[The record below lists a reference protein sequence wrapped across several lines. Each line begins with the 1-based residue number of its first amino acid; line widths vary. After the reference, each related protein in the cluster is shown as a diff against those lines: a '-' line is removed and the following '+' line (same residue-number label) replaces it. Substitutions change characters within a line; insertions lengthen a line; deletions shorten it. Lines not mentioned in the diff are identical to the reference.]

1 MVPACGLHNNCA
13 TRHHALTFDTL
24 RRGDYAPPTH
34 PTLAI
39 VGPHNWKMIATDYLG
54 DQRSDVQCLHR
65 WQKVLQPGLVKG
77 PWTKVR

>member
-1 MVPACGLHNNCA
+1 MHRPRNPRDLLC
-13 TRHHALTFDTL
+13 T
-24 RRGDYAPPTH
+24 
-34 PTLAI
+34 

-77 PWTKVR
+77 PWTKVKYLTRGANPHPQSTFNRNPTPQTPNP

>member
-1 MVPACGLHNNCA
+1 ML
-13 TRHHALTFDTL
+13 TYFRHRH
-24 RRGDYAPPTH
+24 RGDYAPPTQ
-34 PTLAI
+34 PTQPAI

-77 PWTKVR
+77 PWTKVKNPTAPTPSPIYVQP